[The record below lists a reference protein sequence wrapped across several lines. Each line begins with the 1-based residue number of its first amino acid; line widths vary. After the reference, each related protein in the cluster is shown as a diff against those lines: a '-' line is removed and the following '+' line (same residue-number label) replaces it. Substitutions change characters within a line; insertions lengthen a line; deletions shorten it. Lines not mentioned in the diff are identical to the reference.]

1 MGRLDLT
8 QVGVVLDP
16 WRDEKA
22 MKEFLAWRKDSC
34 GKARATIIRDWGV
47 LDAWVKW
54 INHPSRREWDI
65 TADVFERF
73 AGRPRNGRRNMGG
86 TGSPSTR
93 KADIACMRSV
103 GKFFQARGW
112 TADNPAALA
121 VAPTVPGK
129 TPHPLSDDEWLRLW
143 HGTTDASGTWLLAA
157 GGLFTFRRAEIT
169 AVRIETW
176 RDGMISPMV
185 RKGGSQHSFPYAEV
199 LDIVSSRM
207 PALLPDPQRVIA
219 AVEELRAGRS
229 EGPLVPRWDR
239 FRDNVINRDL
249 AALCEAV
256 ELDPINPHRLRDT
269 AITNILRCGVPLH
282 LVQELAA
289 HSDPAMT
296 ARYARRGGSELAEW
310 RRREGF

>member
-1 MGRLDLT
+1 MGRLDLRDPS
-8 QVGVVLDP
+8 VVLDP
-16 WRDEKA
+16 WRDEGA
-22 MKEFLAWRKDSC
+22 LQEFLAWRKDSC
-34 GKARATIIRDWGV
+34 GKARGTMIRDHGV
-47 LDAWVKW
+47 LTAWYRW
-54 INHPSRREWDI
+54 ITHPSRRDWTVDAE
-65 TADVFERF
+65 VVERF

-86 TGSPSTR
+86 VGSASTR
-93 KADIACMRSV
+93 KADIACLRSV

-112 TADNPAALA
+112 IADNPAVLA
-121 VAPTVPGK
+121 VAPTVTGK
-129 TPHPLSDDEWLRLW
+129 VPKPLSDDEWLRLW

-176 RDGMISPMV
+176 RDGIISPMV

-199 LDIVSSRM
+199 LDIFARRM
-207 PALLPDPQRVIA
+207 PALLPDAGRVMA
-219 AVEELRAGRS
+219 AVDELAAGRP

-239 FRDNVINRDL
+239 HRDNVINRDL
-249 AALCEAV
+249 EALCGAV
-256 ELDPINPHRLRDT
+256 GLPAINPHRLRDT
-269 AITNILRCGVPLH
+269 AITNLLRCGIPLH